1 MYPSPSPKLPRPPA
15 RVTLSLRCRS
25 KPCLCSLPPPA
36 CSPSTTR
43 PWKHRKKRR
52 MSLSC
57 SANTAD
63 SGKHS
68 SAKRRRHQSSS
79 RTVSYPNASRSIPL
93 EQSTGLTARART
105 NTSTL
110 TLRTHAGMPSP
121 AASTIPCTQ
130 ALSLARP
137 RTHSSPTH
145 STRPSAVEVAVTLYV
160 VILPCDIVRPLHGA
174 RDGHTCTHA
183 RTHT

>member
-25 KPCLCSLPPPA
+25 KPCFLPPA

-68 SAKRRRHQSSS
+68 SAKRGRHQSSS

-93 EQSTGLTARART
+93 EQSTGLMARART

-121 AASTIPCTQ
+121 AASTIPCTS
-130 ALSLARP
+130 SLARP
-137 RTHSSPTH
+137 PARTQLT
-145 STRPSAVEVAVTLYV
+145 
-160 VILPCDIVRPLHGA
+160 DPLHEALRCGGCRHFVR
-174 RDGHTCTHA
+174 RDSAMRHRQTFAWGS
-183 RTHT
+183 